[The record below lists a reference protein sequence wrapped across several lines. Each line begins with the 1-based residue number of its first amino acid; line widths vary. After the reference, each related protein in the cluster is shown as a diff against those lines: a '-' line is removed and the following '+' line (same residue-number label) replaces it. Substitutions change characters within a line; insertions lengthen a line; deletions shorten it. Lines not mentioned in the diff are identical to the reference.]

1 MNDYFALHD
10 LSHEFSKLL
19 LSGDNLWLHIVFH
32 VILIATPISFLL
44 CVIVV
49 LFRMLYRFL
58 KKPVGRRDSMKNN
71 NCHEI
76 PIGIISFIARFSLK
90 RQVYLC
96 LGSLT
101 ILPITYASL
110 ELPKRIINEAIDAEN
125 FSKKSIS
132 LSIDQSDYLLWLC
145 ALFLLVI
152 IASSI
157 VKYFVNFY
165 RGFVAESLIKA
176 LREGIY
182 QKYKKKN
189 NPDHSIIPILVQEVE
204 PIGGFSGDSFS
215 LPILQGGT
223 AITIIS
229 FMMVQNIAL
238 GIAAITLLPVQMLI
252 VPYFQRK
259 INGHVRGRV
268 LIARN
273 LSESVDKGGAVN
285 EKEINHHFDN
295 LHDLRIKIFKN
306 KFMMKSINNLLMN
319 LTPFFFY
326 SIGGFL
332 VIKNEL
338 SLGALIASLASYKDM
353 ASSIREIFSYYQRL
367 QDVKVRYGEVHKYIN
382 IDLAA

>member
-1 MNDYFALHD
+1 
-10 LSHEFSKLL
+10 
-19 LSGDNLWLHIVFH
+19 
-32 VILIATPISFLL
+32 
-44 CVIVV
+44 
-49 LFRMLYRFL
+49 
-58 KKPVGRRDSMKNN
+58 MKNN